1 MAKHDISTERLAV
14 RGMRTSLLGML
25 ANLALALT
33 KGVAGLFGHSFA
45 LVADGLESLADVVS
59 GPVVYVGLKIAIK
72 PPDTDHPY
80 GHGKAEP
87 FAALVVGILLVAA
100 AVGTKGSRDRSS
112 GEDCGAGENAPDCGG
127 SRTYRAGG
135 RTIKPNR

>member
-25 ANLALALT
+25 ANLVLALA
-33 KGVAGLFGHSFA
+33 KGLAGLFGHSFA

-59 GPVVYVGLKIAIK
+59 GLVVYFGLKIAIK

-100 AVGTKGSRDRSS
+100 AVAIMIESVH
-112 GEDCGAGENAPDCGG
+112 EI
-127 SRTYRAGG
+127 RTPIGYPL
-135 RTIKPNR
+135 RTRWLF